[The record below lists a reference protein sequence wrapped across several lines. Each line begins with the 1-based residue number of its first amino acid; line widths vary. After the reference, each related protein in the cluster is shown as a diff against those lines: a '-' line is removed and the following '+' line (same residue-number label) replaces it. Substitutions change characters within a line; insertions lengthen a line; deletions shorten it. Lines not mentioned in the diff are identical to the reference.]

1 MKDFFHS
8 VRFRILVCIAAL
20 LLGLMTCI
28 AVTAGKQSGPEQ
40 IIGTITYPFVSLAN
54 AISDGVSGVI
64 DKLVNADEYKSEN
77 EELHAQLAEMY
88 KSTMDYEDLVRE
100 NERLREM
107 LELRKR
113 SEDFRFSEPCDV
125 IARNANDMYGGF
137 TVSKGSNS
145 GISLGDPIV
154 TSVGLIG
161 RVSSVAD
168 NYSRVT
174 TILSPQVN
182 VGVYTTRAR
191 TTGVLENT
199 LEYAQKGQC
208 QMNSI
213 LKEAD
218 IAVGDIIFTSGKS
231 GLFPDDLYVGKV
243 VEVYDDANGFTKHAV
258 IELAQDVRKV
268 TSVFVITDFEGK
280 GIPFEI
286 GEE

>member
-8 VRFRILVCIAAL
+8 VKFRILLCIAAL
-20 LLGLMTCI
+20 LLGLMTCV
-28 AVTAGKQSGPEQ
+28 AVSAGTQTAPEQ
-40 IIGTITYPFVSLAN
+40 IISTITYPFVTAAN
-54 AISDGVSGVI
+54 AISNGVSGFI
-64 DKLVNADEYKSEN
+64 DKLVNADKYKSEN
-77 EELHAQLAEMY
+77 ERLNVEIAEMY

-107 LELRKR
+107 LELRKKN
-113 SEDFRFSEPCDV
+113 EDFRFSEPCDV
-125 IARNANDMYGGF
+125 SGTNANDIYGGF
-137 TVSKGSNS
+137 TVSKGKNS

-161 RVSSVAD
+161 RVTSIAD
-168 NYSRVT
+168 NYAKVT

-191 TTGVLENT
+191 ATGVLENT
-199 LEYAQKGQC
+199 LEYAQKGQIL
-208 QMNSI
+208 MSSI

-218 IAVGDIIFTSGKS
+218 IREGDIIFTSGKS

-243 VEVYDDANGFTKHAV
+243 IGVFDDPNGFSKHAV
-258 IELAQDVRKV
+258 IEPAQDVRNV
-268 TSVFVITDFEGK
+268 TSVFAITDFEGK

-286 GEE
+286 DE